1 MTKGRLNHG
10 LVRGGLVGGCLAI
23 VLMLG
28 LAVSGIFGATAS
40 PSAGTGFPASAVA
53 GLASIAEQEATING
67 DANPTSASVVETTH
81 AAALTSATPGDLE
94 PDSASESVYLIT
106 MTGNFTGYGFS
117 TAPGV
122 APPVGSYL
130 SVVVDAGTFSVT
142 DEGISQNPP
151 PVSPSSLGP
160 TMTLA
165 VGTTSH

>member
-1 MTKGRLNHG
+1 M
-10 LVRGGLVGGCLAI
+10 
-23 VLMLG
+23 
-28 LAVSGIFGATAS
+28 
-40 PSAGTGFPASAVA
+40 
-53 GLASIAEQEATING
+53 
-67 DANPTSASVVETTH
+67 VETTH

-117 TAPGV
+117 TPPGV
-122 APPVGSYL
+122 APRVGSYL

-142 DEGISQNPP
+142 DEGLSQNPP
-151 PVSPSSLGP
+151 PVSPSLLGL